1 MKQHTKKRS
10 ITIVVNSLL
19 ILTAVAC
26 IAWGISTY
34 FNLDN
39 DLYTN
44 DAQIE
49 EYINPVNTRIAGYI
63 KEVRFTEHQHV
74 KKGDTLV
81 LIDDREYKIQL
92 EQAEAAYLAAT
103 ASRTVTASSV
113 NTVQSSLGISDA
125 NIAAAQARLWNA
137 EKQYHRYENLLAEGA
152 ATQQQFD
159 QVKSEYD
166 ALQAQ
171 TKALTQQR
179 ATTSLSTVE
188 TTNRISVNNADIK
201 RTHAL
206 LDYAKL
212 NVSYTVITAPYDGVT
227 GRRTIQE
234 GQLLQAGQT
243 ILSYIRNDSSWVVA
257 NYKETQIARL
267 SIGQKVKLQVDGFK
281 GRELEGVVAA
291 IAEATGSR
299 FSAIPTDNST
309 GNFIKVQQRI
319 PVRIEFVK
327 NNSSADLL
335 KHFRAGM
342 NVEVRLVN

>member
-1 MKQHTKKRS
+1 MKQIPHKSKK
-10 ITIVVNSLL
+10 IIVINSLL
-19 ILTAVAC
+19 ITVAVVF
-26 IAWGISTY
+26 IAWGITTY
-34 FNLDN
+34 FHLNS

-49 EYINPVNTRIAGYI
+49 EYINPVNTRIPGYI

-103 ASRTVTASSV
+103 ASKTVTASSV
-113 NTVQSSLGISDA
+113 NTVQSGLSISDA

-137 EKQYHRYENLLAEGA
+137 EKQFHRYENLLTDGA

-166 ALQAQ
+166 ALAAQ
-171 TKALTQQR
+171 TKALMQQR
-179 ATTSLSTVE
+179 ATTNLSTVE

-212 NVSYTVITAPYDGVT
+212 NLSYTVITAPYDGVT
-227 GRRTIQE
+227 GRRNIQE

-243 ILSYIRNDSSWVVA
+243 LLSYVRNDSNWVVA

-267 SIGQKVKLQVDGFK
+267 AIGQKVKLQVDGFS
-281 GRELEGVVAA
+281 GQQLEGIVSA

-327 NNSSADLL
+327 NETNRELL

-342 NVEVRLVN
+342 NVEVRLAN